1 MTLRIGTR
9 GSDLALWQARHVAG
23 LLGVPTEIVIIK
35 TRGDQIQDV
44 PLSGVEGK
52 AFFTAEI
59 EQALIDNRVD
69 LAVHSFKDLPT
80 EGPKELTVAAVFG
93 RENAQECLLIAFHA
107 HAPDALF
114 LPVKRGAKVGTSA
127 PRRAAQLQA
136 LRPDL
141 QVEFLRGNVP
151 TRVKRLREGRYDAV
165 LIARAGLARLG
176 LDLSGLVDIT
186 LPQQLLVA
194 APGQGALAVQVR
206 ASDSAAV
213 ELCRT
218 RLHDPDCAAVVA
230 AERTLLTH
238 AGGGCSLPLGVSIT
252 MSDAGFSGL
261 AFLGAGHPT
270 PDSPSRWAAADAATA
285 DEAARKLWE
294 CLKTGQPTG
303 CGPLAGMQVV
313 LIGSDSA
320 ESSLGS
326 RITALGG
333 SVRLAPVLRFESVDA
348 GDLAPRLA
356 GLKAGDVLVITSR
369 ETARRLA
376 GLRAPSEV
384 RVAAVGS
391 STARVLT
398 DSGFPV
404 HVVGSGDAR
413 RLALDLD
420 IRPGCR
426 VLFPCAESAGTDLP
440 ETLVAKGADVE
451 QVTLYRTRLADGP
464 IEPPAD
470 GEVRV
475 YGSPSAVK
483 AAEALGWE
491 QASGAVR
498 RVAMGETT
506 AAALEKRNLAHLQAT
521 SSGPDAVIAALLRLL
536 GLVGLSRQKDSR

>member
-35 TRGDQIQDV
+35 TRGDHIQDV

-93 RENAQECLLIAFHA
+93 RENAAECLLIAPQA

-127 PRRAAQLQA
+127 PRRSAQLQA

-151 TRVKRLREGRYDAV
+151 TRVNRLREGRYDAV

-186 LPQQLLVA
+186 LPQDLLVA
-194 APGQGALAVQVR
+194 SPGQGALAVQVR
-206 ASDSAAV
+206 AADTAAIK
-213 ELCRT
+213 LCRD
-218 RLHDPDCAAVVA
+218 RLHDPGCDAIVA
-230 AERTLLTH
+230 AERSLLTQ
-238 AGGGCSLPLGVSIT
+238 AGGGCSLPLGVSIAKSET
-252 MSDAGFSGL
+252 GYRGL

-270 PDSPSRWAAADAATA
+270 PEAPSRWAAAQGATA
-285 DEAARKLWE
+285 AEAANRLWE
-294 CLKTGQPTG
+294 GLRTSQPTG
-303 CGPLAGMQVV
+303 CGPLAGTAVV

-320 ESSLGS
+320 ESSLAA
-326 RITALGG
+326 RISALGG
-333 SVRLAPVLRFESVDA
+333 TARLAPVLRFESVEA
-348 GDLAPRLA
+348 TDLALRLA
-356 GLKAGDVLVITSR
+356 SLKAGDLLVITSR

-376 GLRAPSEV
+376 GLRAPVDV
-384 RVAAVGS
+384 RVAAVGN

-398 DSGFPV
+398 DAGFPV

-413 RLALDLD
+413 SLAQDLEV
-420 IRPGCR
+420 RPGCR
-426 VLFPCAESAGTDLP
+426 VLFPCAEGAGADLP
-440 ETLVAKGADVE
+440 ATLMAKGADVE
-451 QVTLYRTRLADGP
+451 RITLYRTRLAEGP
-464 IEPPAD
+464 LAPPAA

-491 QASGAVR
+491 PSGEVQ

-506 AAALEKRNLAHLQAT
+506 AAALDKSNLKHRRT
-521 SSGPDAVIAALLRLL
+521 GGSGPDAVIAALFE
-536 GLVGLSRQKDSR
+536 LSRQKDCR